1 VDRDRAADDCARLLE
16 LVARVRAR
24 WRSSPDPQVR
34 DLAPRLDELVHV
46 LARLEQLFARAREP

>member
-1 VDRDRAADDCARLLE
+1 MDRDRAADDCARLLE
-16 LVARVRAR
+16 IVARVQAR

-46 LARLEQLFARAREP
+46 LARLEQLFQQSGEP